1 MPGSSW
7 TVVKFNEENLVEAV
21 PTSWIFNNQ
30 CYWPSFQRDKVMTA
44 IRKNEEP
51 NTHWPSYEVTIFR
64 DSTYGNHNI
73 TFFLFLFKIELLWN
87 YDSMFGSVPFDHVAI
102 DYSHLQ

>member
-1 MPGSSW
+1 MPGW

-73 TFFLFLFKIELLWN
+73 TFFLFLFKIRTFVEL
-87 YDSMFGSVPFDHVAI
+87 
-102 DYSHLQ
+102 